1 MVVSTILGV
10 FEMLGEIIMVVL
22 VSKPFVVIFFCS
34 VNSEKQSKARR
45 QEAKQLS
52 FTLKEYIWS
61 IFLKL
66 TRIGEVLEKLEK
78 FNNLTQNL
86 QKFHYGHVMQ
96 RLKYHKET
104 TDLYL
109 LSMQGFRKA
118 SCGI

>member
-1 MVVSTILGV
+1 
-10 FEMLGEIIMVVL
+10 
-22 VSKPFVVIFFCS
+22 
-34 VNSEKQSKARR
+34 
-45 QEAKQLS
+45 
-52 FTLKEYIWS
+52 
-61 IFLKL
+61 
-66 TRIGEVLEKLEK
+66 VLEKLEK